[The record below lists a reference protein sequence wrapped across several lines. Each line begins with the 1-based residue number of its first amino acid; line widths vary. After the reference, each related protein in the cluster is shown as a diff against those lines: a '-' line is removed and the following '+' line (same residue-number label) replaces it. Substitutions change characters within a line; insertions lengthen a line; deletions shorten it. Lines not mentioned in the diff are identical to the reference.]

1 MGASSLEQQS
11 SDKHVDQLGHII
23 LGASSLEQQSTSRHV
38 DQLGHIILGLAHWNN
53 SPRVDMSI
61 NSATLSWFQ
70 ATQDLLYLCQ
80 IGIQYIARTH
90 VTMVLKRALSTY
102 IMFYKA
108 TTEPLMLLCFLCRE
122 IVNGQY
128 FIPKYKLHSTDRGL

>member
-11 SDKHVDQLGHII
+11 SDRHVDQLGHII

-38 DQLGHIILGLAHWNN
+38 DQLGHIILGSSSLEQQ
-53 SPRVDMSI
+53 
-61 NSATLSWFQ
+61 SAGRHVNQLTTLSWFQ

-90 VTMVLKRALSTY
+90 VTMVLKRALSTNN
-102 IMFYKA
+102 MFYKA
-108 TTEPLMLLCFLCRE
+108 TTETFAVALFF
-122 IVNGQY
+122 V
-128 FIPKYKLHSTDRGL
+128 